1 MGGVAYSHLHI
12 NLEGKCRA
20 LSAGINQ
27 FQWKFS
33 DRKLLILLPFSSQQ
47 EDTHLLQENIFK
59 SHHGVKKSRPANHRQ
74 SANFADGPSHNE
86 LSNAQPSGS
95 HEPV

>member
-1 MGGVAYSHLHI
+1 MFQDNTAVFGTCPWEVLLNAHLHI

-33 DRKLLILLPFSSQQ
+33 DGKLLILLPFSSQQ
-47 EDTHLLQENIFK
+47 EDTHLLPGKYF
-59 SHHGVKKSRPANHRQ
+59 
-74 SANFADGPSHNE
+74 
-86 LSNAQPSGS
+86 
-95 HEPV
+95 